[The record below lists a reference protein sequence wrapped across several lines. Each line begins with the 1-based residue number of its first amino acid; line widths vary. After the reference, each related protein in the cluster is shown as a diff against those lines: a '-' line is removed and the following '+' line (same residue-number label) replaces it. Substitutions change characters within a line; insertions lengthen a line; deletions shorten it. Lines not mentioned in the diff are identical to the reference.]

1 MTESIEMEEF
11 KMTAEDL
18 KDFKRDLLATV
29 YNQTHTQLM
38 IYQQGK
44 CLRTAKANKT
54 RKSSHIST
62 IADNEEPLPSADV
75 LNDIKLDKELD
86 ALRNIYK
93 VGFEELTK
101 ENIDETNPYS
111 DLIKAIEVQKQNNNE
126 VDILTKELK
135 ENKAILKH
143 LKELQKKEQA
153 EMTEQLS
160 QKTQRI
166 EVLRDQLN
174 NIKRINHLEV
184 RLVEKWENN
193 RLTQATILGEKKERL
208 LMKEILELNRRMAGE
223 QRLIYEI
230 ESFRNHEISELKDKI
245 SEWEHKFQEEKSK
258 IITKNLTLTQNI
270 ADIVKSHEKHRE
282 ITEQRQ
288 IFVAEY
294 LQQKAEEQR
303 LYEQQ
308 RYRIECAV
316 RIQAWWRGVMVRK
329 GLGPYRKKSKKGK
342 KSKSKK

>member
-1 MTESIEMEEF
+1 MSDHIDMDEF
-11 KMTAEDL
+11 RMTADDL

-44 CLRTAKANKT
+44 CLRTAKTIKT
-54 RKSSHIST
+54 RKSSHSAAIT
-62 IADNEEPLPSADV
+62 DGEETMPSAEV

-93 VGFEELTK
+93 EAYEELTK
-101 ENIDETNPYS
+101 EKLIEEQPYA
-111 DLIKAIEVQKQNNNE
+111 DVINAIEVQKQNNNE
-126 VDILTKELK
+126 VDVLTKDLK
-135 ENKAILKH
+135 ENKTILKN
-143 LKELQKKEQA
+143 LKELQKREQS
-153 EMTEQLS
+153 EMSEKLS
-160 QKTQRI
+160 QKSQRI
-166 EVLRDQLN
+166 EVLRDQLS

-193 RLTQATILGEKKERL
+193 RYTQATIVGEKEERF
-208 LMKEILELNRRMAGE
+208 LMQEILELHRRMAGE

-230 ESFRNHEISELKDKI
+230 QAFRNNEISELKDKI
-245 SEWEHKFQEEKSK
+245 SKWEEKFREEKFQ
-258 IITKNLTLTQNI
+258 IIAKNLTLTQNI
-270 ADIVKSHEKHRE
+270 ADIVKSHEKHCE

-288 IFVAEY
+288 LFVAEY
-294 LQQKAEEQR
+294 LEQKAEEQR

-308 RYRIECAV
+308 LYRIECAV

-342 KSKSKK
+342 KSKGKK